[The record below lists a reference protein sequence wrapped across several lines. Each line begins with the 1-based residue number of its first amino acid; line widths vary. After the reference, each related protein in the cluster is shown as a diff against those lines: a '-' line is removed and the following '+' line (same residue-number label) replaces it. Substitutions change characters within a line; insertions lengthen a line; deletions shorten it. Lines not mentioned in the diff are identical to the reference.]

1 MVGNYYPP
9 IDDGGPLTYP
19 APRFYL
25 AWILY
30 EFQVEMNMNMEKTMM
45 NENMEKTMLITV
57 NDYQRI
63 TGLIEFSALKNKS
76 PEIAGRLLQELKSA
90 KTVPQDRI
98 SRNIVTMNSRALL
111 REITSGREVEITI
124 TYPQD
129 ADSKEQ
135 KVSVLSP
142 IGVAL
147 LGCREGDITSWRVPG
162 GIGRFK
168 VEKILYQPEAEGHFY
183 L

>member
-1 MVGNYYPP
+1 M
-9 IDDGGPLTYP
+9 
-19 APRFYL
+19 F
-25 AWILY
+25 
-30 EFQVEMNMNMEKTMM
+30 
-45 NENMEKTMLITV
+45 ITV

-63 TGLIEFSALKNKS
+63 TGLIEFAALQNKNR
-76 PEIAGRLLQELKSA
+76 EIADRLMKELKYA
-90 KTVPQDRI
+90 KTFPQDKI
-98 SRNIVTMNSRALL
+98 SDNIVTMNSRDLF
-111 REITSGREVEITI
+111 RDVTSGREVEVTI

-129 ADSKEQ
+129 ADSREQ
-135 KVSVLSP
+135 KISVFST

-168 VEKILYQPEAEGHFY
+168 VEKVLYQPEAEGHYY

>member
-1 MVGNYYPP
+1 M
-9 IDDGGPLTYP
+9 
-19 APRFYL
+19 F
-25 AWILY
+25 
-30 EFQVEMNMNMEKTMM
+30 
-45 NENMEKTMLITV
+45 ITV

-63 TGLIEFSALKNKS
+63 TGLIEFAALQNKNR
-76 PEIAGRLLQELKSA
+76 EIADRLMKELKYA
-90 KTVPQDRI
+90 KTFPQDKI
-98 SRNIVTMNSRALL
+98 SNNIVTMNSRVLL
-111 REITSGREVEITI
+111 RDVASGREVEVTI

-135 KVSVLSP
+135 KVSVFSTV
-142 IGVAL
+142 GVAL

-168 VEKILYQPEAEGHFY
+168 VEKVLYQPEAEGHYY

>member
-1 MVGNYYPP
+1 
-9 IDDGGPLTYP
+9 
-19 APRFYL
+19 
-25 AWILY
+25 
-30 EFQVEMNMNMEKTMM
+30 MEKTMI
-45 NENMEKTMLITV
+45 ITV

-63 TGLIEFSALKNKS
+63 TGLIEFAALQNKNR
-76 PEIAGRLLQELKSA
+76 EIADRLMKELKYA
-90 KTVPQDRI
+90 KTFPQDKI
-98 SRNIVTMNSRALL
+98 SDNIVTMNSRVLL
-111 REITSGREVEITI
+111 RDVASGREVEVTI

-129 ADSKEQ
+129 ADSREQ
-135 KVSVLSP
+135 KISVFST

-168 VEKILYQPEAEGHFY
+168 VEKVLYQPEAEGHYY

>member
-1 MVGNYYPP
+1 M
-9 IDDGGPLTYP
+9 
-19 APRFYL
+19 F
-25 AWILY
+25 
-30 EFQVEMNMNMEKTMM
+30 
-45 NENMEKTMLITV
+45 ITV

-63 TGLIEFSALKNKS
+63 TGLIEFAALQNKS
-76 PEIAGRLLQELKSA
+76 REIADRLMKELKYA
-90 KTVPQDRI
+90 KTFPQDKI
-98 SRNIVTMNSRALL
+98 SDNIVTMNSRVLL
-111 REITSGREVEITI
+111 RDVASGREVEVTI

-129 ADSKEQ
+129 ADSREQ
-135 KVSVLSP
+135 KISVFST

-168 VEKILYQPEAEGHFY
+168 VEKVLYQPEAEGHYY

>member
-1 MVGNYYPP
+1 
-9 IDDGGPLTYP
+9 
-19 APRFYL
+19 
-25 AWILY
+25 
-30 EFQVEMNMNMEKTMM
+30 MEKTMF
-45 NENMEKTMLITV
+45 ITV

-63 TGLIEFSALKNKS
+63 KGLIEFAALHDKN
-76 PEIAGRLLQELKSA
+76 PEIADRLMKELKVA
-90 KTVPQDRI
+90 KTFPQDKI
-98 SRNIVTMNSRALL
+98 SQSIVTMNSRSLL

-129 ADSKEQ
+129 ADPKEQ
-135 KVSVLSP
+135 KISVFSP

-168 VEKILYQPEAEGHFY
+168 VEKVLYQPEAEGHYY

>member
-1 MVGNYYPP
+1 MIV
-9 IDDGGPLTYP
+9 
-19 APRFYL
+19 
-25 AWILY
+25 
-30 EFQVEMNMNMEKTMM
+30 
-45 NENMEKTMLITV
+45 TV

-63 TGLIEFSALKNKS
+63 TGLIEFAALQNKNR
-76 PEIAGRLLQELKSA
+76 EIADRLLKELKYA
-90 KTVPQDRI
+90 KTFPQDKI
-98 SRNIVTMNSRALL
+98 SGNIVTMNSRARL
-111 REITSGREVEITI
+111 REITSGRVTEITI

-135 KVSVLSP
+135 KVSVFSP

-168 VEKILYQPEAEGHFY
+168 VEKVLYQPEAEGHYY

>member
-1 MVGNYYPP
+1 
-9 IDDGGPLTYP
+9 
-19 APRFYL
+19 
-25 AWILY
+25 
-30 EFQVEMNMNMEKTMM
+30 MEKTMF
-45 NENMEKTMLITV
+45 ITV

-63 TGLIEFSALKNKS
+63 TGLIEFAALQNKNR
-76 PEIAGRLLQELKSA
+76 EIADRLMKELKYA
-90 KTVPQDRI
+90 KTFPQDKI
-98 SRNIVTMNSRALL
+98 SDNIVTMNSRVLL
-111 REITSGREVEITI
+111 RDVASGREVEVTI

-135 KVSVLSP
+135 KISVFST

-168 VEKILYQPEAEGHFY
+168 VEKVLYQPEAEGHYY

>member
-1 MVGNYYPP
+1 
-9 IDDGGPLTYP
+9 
-19 APRFYL
+19 
-25 AWILY
+25 
-30 EFQVEMNMNMEKTMM
+30 MEKTMF
-45 NENMEKTMLITV
+45 ITV

-63 TGLIEFSALKNKS
+63 KGLIEFAALQEKN
-76 PEIAGRLLQELKSA
+76 PEIADRLMKELKVA
-90 KTVPQDRI
+90 KTFPQDKI
-98 SRNIVTMNSRALL
+98 SQSIVTMNSRSLL

-129 ADSKEQ
+129 ADPKEQ
-135 KVSVLSP
+135 KISVFSP

-168 VEKILYQPEAEGHFY
+168 VEKVLYQPEAEGHYY

>member
-1 MVGNYYPP
+1 
-9 IDDGGPLTYP
+9 
-19 APRFYL
+19 
-25 AWILY
+25 
-30 EFQVEMNMNMEKTMM
+30 MEKTMF
-45 NENMEKTMLITV
+45 ITV

-63 TGLIEFSALKNKS
+63 TGLIEFASLKNKS
-76 PEIAGRLLQELKSA
+76 PEIADRLLKELKVA
-90 KTVPQDRI
+90 KRFPQNGI
-98 SRNIVTMNSRALL
+98 SGNIVTMNSRVLL
-111 REITSGREVEITI
+111 KELTSGRETEITI

-129 ADSKEQ
+129 SDSREK
-135 KVSVLSP
+135 KVSVFSP

-168 VEKILYQPEAEGHFY
+168 VEKVIYQPEAAGDYY